1 MCAYMYHVNI
11 YYGYELI
18 KKEHNKQVDLDNVT
32 IKDIEKIV
40 GDSRFS
46 ICPDDKCNTII
57 TWYTYKLETMQQRQS
72 RIKKLES
79 YNKKVDIHRAE
90 WDAKDKYM
98 KGKK

>member
-1 MCAYMYHVNI
+1 
-11 YYGYELI
+11 
-18 KKEHNKQVDLDNVT
+18 
-32 IKDIEKIV
+32 
-40 GDSRFS
+40 
-46 ICPDDKCNTII
+46 
-57 TWYTYKLETMQQRQS
+57 MQQRQS